1 MIKKFNE
8 FMNSDFVFESEEI
21 WKQGVYELITQRGL
35 WTDENEQ
42 TICFYSKLDDLKD
55 CNGIQLDPFQRGCSL
70 ILLSK
75 KLGRNGLP
83 IDGYTW
89 IMIKPQYK
97 SNNAFDDVVKSFNG
111 KLVETIQGENDLQ
124 FAQRGHVN
132 TTTEVSYSIDIYTF
146 NPKDIDMK
154 KLQRTS
160 NQNHVYVIPKVAP
173 TGMAA
178 FDKKYYFNPFNKLFV
193 L

>member
-1 MIKKFNE
+1 MKTLKEYIVE
-8 FMNSDFVFESEEI
+8 D
-21 WKQGVYELITQRGL
+21 WKHGVYELITQRGL
-35 WTDENEQ
+35 WTDNDNNDQ
-42 TICFYSKLDDLKD
+42 TICFYSKLDNVNDFSS
-55 CNGIQLDPFQRGCSL
+55 LDTFQKGCSL

-75 KLGRNGLP
+75 KLGRNGLS

-89 IMIKPQYK
+89 TLLTPKQP

-111 KLVETIQGENDLQ
+111 KLVETIHGESDLT
-124 FAQRGHVN
+124 FAQRGPVN
-132 TTTEVSYSIDIYTF
+132 THPDVPYTIDIYTF

-154 KLQRTS
+154 KLQRAS
-160 NQNHVYVIPKVAP
+160 NQNPAYVTPKFAP

-178 FDKKYYFNPFNKLFV
+178 FDKKNYFNPFNKLFV

>member
-1 MIKKFNE
+1 MKTLKEYIVE
-8 FMNSDFVFESEEI
+8 D
-21 WKQGVYELITQRGL
+21 WKQGVYELIIQRGL
-35 WTDENEQ
+35 WTDNDNNDQ
-42 TICFYSKLDDLKD
+42 TICFYSKLDNVNDFSS
-55 CNGIQLDPFQRGCSL
+55 LDTFHKGCSL

-89 IMIKPQYK
+89 TLLTPKQP

-111 KLVETIQGENDLQ
+111 KLVETIHGESNLT
-124 FAQRGHVN
+124 FAQRGPVN
-132 TTTEVSYSIDIYTF
+132 AHPDVPYTIDIYTF

-154 KLQRTS
+154 KLQRAS
-160 NQNHVYVIPKVAP
+160 NQNPAYVTPKIAP

-178 FDKKYYFNPFNKLFV
+178 FDKKNYFIPFNKLFV

>member
-1 MIKKFNE
+1 MKSLKEYIVE
-8 FMNSDFVFESEEI
+8 D

-35 WTDENEQ
+35 WTDNDNNDQ
-42 TICFYSKLDDLKD
+42 TICFYSKLDNVNDFSS
-55 CNGIQLDPFQRGCSL
+55 LDTFRKGCSL

-75 KLGRNGLP
+75 KLGRNGLS

-89 IMIKPQYK
+89 TLLTPKQP

-111 KLVETIQGENDLQ
+111 KLVETIHGESDLT
-124 FAQRGHVN
+124 FAQRGPV
-132 TTTEVSYSIDIYTF
+132 VSEPTKKSWQIDIYTF

-154 KLQRTS
+154 KLQRAS
-160 NQNHVYVIPKVAP
+160 NQNPAYVTPKIAP

-178 FDKKYYFNPFNKLFV
+178 FDKKNYFNPFNKLFV